1 MAEQKIRLDMAVLE
15 RGLSESRAKAGALIM
30 AGQVYVNNQKAD
42 KPGMDTVNSLGN
54 CGRMH
59 AWSIWNAQISAI

>member
-30 AGQVYVNNQKAD
+30 AGQV
-42 KPGMDTVNSLGN
+42 
-54 CGRMH
+54 
-59 AWSIWNAQISAI
+59 